1 MKEKVDLTHEA
12 DLVLIYYQEKPA
24 VYARVEAIEPDV
36 KKGWFLVTLLL
47 LTLPAQTVTWIL
59 RDEYISGEPYTMGG
73 QSMRLEKVKR
83 TRRGNFSVVGSNHL
97 RNSTQRTNT
106 GKSSFRAGF
115 ILALHG

>member
-1 MKEKVDLTHEA
+1 MKEKDDLTHEA

-83 TRRGNFSVVGSNHL
+83 MEPTAEAPADQ
-97 RNSTQRTNT
+97 NSRDKKKNA
-106 GKSSFRAGF
+106 KYPRVIPFKKPK
-115 ILALHG
+115 LE

>member
-12 DLVLIYYQEKPA
+12 DLVLIYYQEKAA

-59 RDEYISGEPYTMGG
+59 RDEYINGEPYTMGG

-83 TRRGNFSVVGSNHL
+83 LEPAPETPADQNSQDEKKNAKHL
-97 RNSTQRTNT
+97 RVIPFKKQ
-106 GKSSFRAGF
+106 KSE
-115 ILALHG
+115 